1 MSLYKDEKGMPFMNF
16 KIVKVKKLK
25 MECKK
30 TTKIWHIYSLRFW
43 VRSFGESLLRFVI
56 QDHTDHGA
64 SKVWSFSSLDQ
75 LL

>member
-16 KIVKVKKLK
+16 KIVKAKKLN

-43 VRSFGESLLRFVI
+43 VRSFGGILINICDPRSHRSRCNKGMEL
-56 QDHTDHGA
+56 
-64 SKVWSFSSLDQ
+64 
-75 LL
+75 